1 MENFDHVLKVINTIN
16 TIKDDNY
23 SPTAVIQVSNGLL
36 LKMEKKRKKVIV
48 PSLQKKR
55 QEINKKILLMKK
67 TNRKYNKFIN
77 HQITSFE
84 AIRNHI
90 ISFFNFYVINIKK
103 KHRKVIFKKFMNEI
117 SKSINIHKKIPDKT
131 KNSMGYPLIGAII
144 LQNVISK
151 QPNIY
156 WSNETI
162 SNFFDIPESILNDFT
177 K

>member
-1 MENFDHVLKVINTIN
+1 MENFDDVLKVIN

-23 SPTAVIQVSNGLL
+23 SPTAVIQVPNGLL
-36 LKMEKKRKKVIV
+36 FKMEKKRKKVIV

-55 QEINKKILLMKK
+55 QEINKKIILMKE
-67 TNRKYNKFIN
+67 TNRKYNQYIN
-77 HQITSFE
+77 DQ
-84 AIRNHI
+84 I
-90 ISFFNFYVINIKK
+90 ISFFNFYFINIKK
-103 KHRKVIFKKFMNEI
+103 RQRKVIFKKFMNQV
-117 SKSINIHKKIPDKT
+117 SKSINIHKKIPDQT

-151 QPNIY
+151 LPNIY

-162 SNFFDIPESILNDFT
+162 SYFFDIPEFMLDDFT